1 MTGIYKRNTFTCKNV
16 GLRISARDFSCF
28 YVFIKD
34 VRIQNICRGGGGGGV
49 FEGQFCLPEE
59 GVRGLCSVIIVCE
72 FDN

>member
-34 VRIQNICRGGGGGGV
+34 VRIQNICRGGGGGCSRDNFVCQRRGS
-49 FEGQFCLPEE
+49 EAY
-59 GVRGLCSVIIVCE
+59 VRLL
-72 FDN
+72 